1 MSSLKAPRALA
12 RLFAPTASGVAAALV
27 ISLAVVGPA
36 MAGTLQLTFDA
47 YDNAPPGC
55 EIWSTNGDS
64 AFGMD
69 PPCSEAAL
77 GFYGGG
83 GGSLP
88 AGARVGIQTT
98 APPGIAINSAFV
110 SPYDI
115 YNLNNG
121 QGWGGGSYYAGG
133 GSGWTNGAAYEQ
145 DSGFSS
151 SYWGFQMICGFSVCT
166 NYGGIYLNSIVL
178 TATEDQAPGLIAL
191 GNNLW
196 YQGAHDVWNPPGDP
210 WSIALESSDPSGVCS
225 MSAVVNGVTIPGP
238 SASPNTSVWQ
248 QCPDQT
254 WTTGATVDTRD
265 FVGTSGPLSLTLSA
279 TNAAGVTSSPSET
292 LDVDND
298 PVTVSLA
305 TLNDPN
311 PSVWVNHA
319 VTLDATAHAGP
330 SGVGSLACSVD
341 GAAAQAYPSGGVTI
355 NGTGVHTASCTA
367 TNQAVDP
374 QGVPNSGSG
383 SMSIK
388 IDETP
393 PNVLIEPSD
402 PSNPTELV
410 ADTSDGQSG
419 VAGGSFAMRP
429 VGSNVWEPLSTQFNG
444 GELIGSFDDSGL
456 AGPYQFEA
464 TSCDNVG
471 NCASRTEQLT
481 LPVRLQASSA
491 VSFQT
496 IVDPLKARKVTKRI
510 RVGYHFKRVRR
521 HGKTVRVKVG
531 GHIKTV
537 TVIKYVERCTRKRVK
552 TGKHHRAI
560 RKTCKKPHVRLLKT
574 KTVAYGKSFTV
585 HGLLTSAQ
593 GVPLAHVPVQVLTAP
608 ANGSNNFT
616 PATTAQTDSGG
627 NWVAT
632 LPPGPSRIIRAV
644 YGGSAT
650 VLPAAGV
657 ATARVRARVRISIS
671 PKIVPWGSI
680 IRITGRVRGGYVP
693 TDSKLLQLNV
703 GIGRIGHI
711 EGLPD
716 IRSNGS
722 FVILWKFDA
731 GQGVVHPWFSVGTL
745 PEAAFPYSSASSN
758 RVTVTLGEPTPQHSH
773 HRHRRKHKTSTRHGS
788 KHKKKGK
795 RR

>member
-1 MSSLKAPRALA
+1 MSSLKAPQALA

-27 ISLAVVGPA
+27 ISLAVVAPA
-36 MAGTLQLTFDA
+36 IAGTLQVTFDA

-88 AGARVGIQTT
+88 AGSRVGIQTT

-151 SYWGFQMICGFSVCT
+151 SYWGFQMICGFSACT
-166 NYGGIYLNSIVL
+166 NFGGIYLNSIVL
-178 TATEDQAPGLIAL
+178 TATENQAPGLIAL

-196 YQGAHDVWNPPGDP
+196 YQGAHYVWNPSGDP

-225 MSAVVNGVTIPGP
+225 MSAVVNGATIPGP
-238 SASPNTSVWQ
+238 SAAPDTSVWQ
-248 QCPDQT
+248 QCPDET
-254 WTTGATVDTRD
+254 WTSGATVDTRD
-265 FVGTSGPLSLTLSA
+265 YVGSSGPLSLTLSA

-292 LDVDND
+292 LEVDND
-298 PVTVSLA
+298 PVSVSLA
-305 TLNDPN
+305 TPNDPN
-311 PSVWVNHA
+311 TSVWVNHA
-319 VTLDATAHAGP
+319 VTLDATAHTGP
-330 SGVGSLACSVD
+330 SGVGSLTCSVD
-341 GAAAQAYPSGGVTI
+341 GTAAQTYRSNGVTI
-355 NGTGVHTASCTA
+355 NGTGNHTASCTA
-367 TNQAVDP
+367 ANQAIDP
-374 QGVPNSGSG
+374 QGIPNSGSS
-383 SMSIK
+383 SMGIK

-393 PNVLIEPSD
+393 PSVSIEPTD

-419 VAGGSFAMRP
+419 VAAGSFAMRP
-429 VGSNVWEPLSTQFNG
+429 VGGSTWQPISTQLDG
-444 GELIGSFDDSGL
+444 SQLVSSFDDSGL
-456 AGPYQFEA
+456 AGPYEFEA

-471 NCASRTEQLT
+471 NCASTIKQLA
-481 LPVRLQASSA
+481 LPVRLEASSA

-496 IVDPLKARKVTKRI
+496 IVDPLRARKVTKRV
-510 RVGYHFKRVRR
+510 RVGYHYKTVRR
-521 HGKTVRVKVG
+521 HGKTVRLKVG
-531 GHIKTV
+531 GHIKRV

-552 TGKHHRAI
+552 TGRRHRAF

-574 KTVAYGKSFTV
+574 KRVAYGKSFTV
-585 HGLLTSAQ
+585 HGLVTSAQ
-593 GVPLAHVPVQVLTAP
+593 GVPLADVPVQVLTAP
-608 ANGSNNFT
+608 ADGSNDFAL
-616 PATTAQTDSGG
+616 ATTTKTDSGG
-627 NWVAT
+627 NWAAT
-632 LPPGPSRIIRAV
+632 LPPGPSRVIKAS
-644 YGGSAT
+644 YSGSPT
-650 VLPAAGV
+650 VLPASGL
-657 ATARVRARVRISIS
+657 ATATVPARVRISIS

-693 TDSKLLQLNV
+693 TDSKLLRLNV

-716 IRSNGS
+716 IRPNGS

-731 GQGVVHPWFSVGTL
+731 GQGIVHPWFSVATL
-745 PEAAFPYSSASSN
+745 AEAAFPYTPASSN
-758 RVTVTLGEPTPQHSH
+758 RVTVTLGEATPKH
-773 HRHRRKHKTSTRHGS
+773 HRHHHTRKHKTSGHHKA